1 MNSPAIYGRA
11 IWGQSPNS
19 SENPGKGVLGEVCM
33 KDSAGKFCLDKW
45 TRKEEEGRVGKK
57 IMRKLPMKP

>member
-1 MNSPAIYGRA
+1 LLFFVVSMVEIIQQIQQRVN
-11 IWGQSPNS
+11 N
-19 SENPGKGVLGEVCM
+19 EGKGGCM

-57 IMRKLPMKP
+57 VMRKLPMKP